1 MSVTVEF
8 GGRRQVFGAGG
19 NVRWQWWSTCE
30 RWCRDQQ
37 TSDAGVTTERRAGGR
52 VHFTAAHVSI
62 QRSPSVTRCGGGGGS
77 QQSFARRSRR
87 VLSARAASVPRAIT
101 TPSRRRAAG
110 LPALPFSRSGVG
122 SRLSDNTHPLP
133 TAASLSFFKTD
144 FTGPSVL

>member
-8 GGRRQVFGAGG
+8 GGEDRCSGRGGG

-62 QRSPSVTRCGGGGGS
+62 QRSPSVTRCGGGG